1 MPLLRLQKVLSEA
14 GVASRRRGE
23 TLILAGRVS
32 INGKVIRELGV
43 KADPD
48 RDQIMVDGKSIP
60 RPSPKVY
67 YLLHKPRGIITS
79 LRDPEG
85 RPTIKD
91 LIPNIKVRVYPVGR
105 LDYDAEGLMLLT
117 NDGELALKLT
127 HPRYEISRSYLVKVR
142 GLLTPKEMDL
152 LERGVMLVDGMS
164 PPMEVKRVKML
175 KENSWLKVTVREGR
189 NRVIKRTFEAINRP
203 VLRLKRIRF
212 ASLTLEGLGPGN
224 CRPLSPEEVK
234 NLRGWE

>member
-1 MPLLRLQKVLSEA
+1 MALLRLQKVLSGA

-23 TLILAGRVS
+23 ALILAGRVS

-48 RDQIMVDGKSIP
+48 YDQIMVDGRSIP

-67 YLLHKPRGIITS
+67 YLLYKPRGIITS

-127 HPRYEISRSYLVKVR
+127 HPRYGVSRSYLVKVR
-142 GLLTPKEMDL
+142 GLVTMEEMGR

-164 PPMEVKRVKML
+164 PPMEVKLVKRL
-175 KENSWLKVTVREGR
+175 KLNSWLRVTLREGR
-189 NRVIKRTFEAINRP
+189 NRVIKRTFKAINRP

-212 ASLTLEGLGPGN
+212 ASLTLEGLEPGD

-234 NLRGWE
+234 NLRR